1 MFDLWKKIPASVRFE
16 PTCLEVKQVLEG
28 LAGLRIWLD
37 YSMRETNPL
46 KFPWKNKCI
55 NKKIEETERKDLCG
69 LIPLGQMYHID
80 WKTQYTKII

>member
-28 LAGLRIWLD
+28 LAGLRNLIRLLYERD
-37 YSMRETNPL
+37 KPSKIPL
-46 KFPWKNKCI
+46 KNKCI
-55 NKKIEETERKDLCG
+55 NKKIEETERKDLYG

-80 WKTQYTKII
+80 